1 MEYIQTRTR
10 HNYCFN
16 CTPASAQPV
25 RTYVKILLRLQLLD
39 SARAG
44 GDARDEY
51 GSGEECCPGGGGG
64 GGESCGGEPPCGH
77 REEATVRRR

>member
-64 GGESCGGEPPCGH
+64 GGELRRRAAVCH